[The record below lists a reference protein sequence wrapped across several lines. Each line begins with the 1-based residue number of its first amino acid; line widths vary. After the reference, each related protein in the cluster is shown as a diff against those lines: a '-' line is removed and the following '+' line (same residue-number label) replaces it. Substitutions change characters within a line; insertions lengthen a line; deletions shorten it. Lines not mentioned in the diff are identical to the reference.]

1 LDLDIVPVTKR
12 PFAGLCGISIEKGMA
27 PVADSNVAPA
37 GASLQDAAGAL
48 LAWYDRHARVLPWR
62 APPGAAPADPYH
74 VWLSEI
80 MLQQTTVVTV
90 GPYFA
95 DFLARWPDVKALA
108 AAPLDDVLT
117 AWAGLGYYARARNLH
132 RCAQVVAG
140 ELNGD
145 FPETEAELLKLPG
158 IGPYTAAAIAA
169 IAFGRRAVV
178 VDGNVERV
186 VARLFAVETPLPD
199 AKAELHRLAANL
211 TPERRAGDFAQAM
224 MDLGATVCLP
234 RSPKCLL
241 CLFEADC
248 AARAAGLEAELP
260 RRRPKP
266 VKPTRYAVAFWAA
279 GPEGEILLRR
289 RPEKGLLGGMM
300 EVPSTAWSSE
310 PGSAAAARKASPLR
324 AVWRELP
331 GVVRHTFTHFHFEV
345 TVWAARVE
353 TPAAAEGR
361 WVALDALTDEALP
374 TVMRK
379 IIDHG
384 LKHAVGGDHG

>member
-1 LDLDIVPVTKR
+1 
-12 PFAGLCGISIEKGMA
+12 MA
-27 PVADSNVAPA
+27 PVASSKARSP
-37 GASLQDAAGAL
+37 SLEGTDRSRPAGAL

-62 APPGAAPADPYH
+62 APPGAPPAEPYR

-80 MLQQTTVVTV
+80 MLQQTTVATV

-95 DFLARWPDVKALA
+95 AFLARWPSVEALA

-132 RCAQVVAG
+132 ACARVVAE
-140 ELNGD
+140 ELGGR
-145 FPETEAELLKLPG
+145 FPDSEAALARLPG

-186 VARLFAVETPLPD
+186 VARLFAVETPLPP
-199 AKAELHRLAANL
+199 AKAELRRLAADL
-211 TPERRAGDFAQAM
+211 TPDERAGDFAQAM

-234 RSPKCLL
+234 RGPKCLL
-241 CLFEADC
+241 CPLESLC
-248 AARAAGLEAELP
+248 AAKAQGLEQDLP
-260 RRRPKP
+260 RRQPKAAR
-266 VKPTRYAVAFWAA
+266 PTRRAVAFWIMRPDGAL
-279 GPEGEILLRR
+279 LLRR

-300 EVPSTAWSSE
+300 EVPST
-310 PGSAAAARKASPLR
+310 P
-324 AVWRELP
+324 WREAPWPDKEAGGAAPLAAPWRALP

-345 TVWAARVE
+345 TVWAARIE
-353 TPAAAEGR
+353 EPGDLPGR
-361 WVALDALTDEALP
+361 WVALDALADEALP

-384 LKHAVGGDHG
+384 LIHSVAPRDD

>member
-1 LDLDIVPVTKR
+1 M
-12 PFAGLCGISIEKGMA
+12 GS
-27 PVADSNVAPA
+27 VASSKS
-37 GASLQDAAGAL
+37 GSQQDPRADRRAAAL
-48 LAWYDRHARVLPWR
+48 LAWYGRHARVLPWR
-62 APPGAAPADPYH
+62 RPPGTRRGEAPPDPYR

-95 DFLARWPDVKALA
+95 DFLVRWPSVEALA

-132 RCAQVVAG
+132 RCAQVVVR
-140 ELNGD
+140 ELDGR
-145 FPETEAELLKLPG
+145 FPDSEAELLKLPG
-158 IGPYTAAAIAA
+158 IGPYTAAAVAA

-186 VARLFAVETPLPD
+186 IARLFQVETPLPT
-199 AKAELHRLAANL
+199 AKPELHRLADSL

-234 RSPKCLL
+234 RGPKCLL
-241 CLFEADC
+241 CPLQDGCEAK
-248 AARAAGLEAELP
+248 AADVASELP
-260 RRRPKP
+260 RRLPKAAR
-266 VKPTRYAVAFWAA
+266 PTRHAVAFWLA
-279 GPEGEILLRR
+279 GPDGELLLRR

-300 EVPSTAWSSE
+300 EVPSTPWRDSPWREEEIPALL
-310 PGSAAAARKASPLR
+310 PLVSA
-324 AVWRELP
+324 WRELP

-345 TVWAARVE
+345 TVWAARLDAVD
-353 TPAAAEGR
+353 AEAGR
-361 WVALDALTDEALP
+361 WVPLDGLADEALP

-384 LKHAVGGDHG
+384 LKQTAVATKEDGALD

>member
-1 LDLDIVPVTKR
+1 MASVASTKAR
-12 PFAGLCGISIEKGMA
+12 SREDDAVQGDPG
-27 PVADSNVAPA
+27 APA
-37 GASLQDAAGAL
+37 GLAAAL
-48 LAWYDRHARVLPWR
+48 LAWYDRHARALPWR
-62 APPGAAPADPYH
+62 SPPGAAAMDPYR

-80 MLQQTTVVTV
+80 MLQQTTVAAV

-95 DFLARWPDVKALA
+95 DFLMRWPSVETLA

-140 ELNGD
+140 ELGGV
-145 FPETEAELLKLPG
+145 FPDSEAELRKLPG

-186 VARLFAVETPLPD
+186 VARLFKVETPLPK
-199 AKAELHRLAANL
+199 AKPELTRLADAL
-211 TPERRAGDFAQAM
+211 TPDERAGDFAQAM

-234 RSPKCLL
+234 RGPKCLL
-241 CLFEADC
+241 CPLESRCEAK
-248 AARAAGLEAELP
+248 AAGLEQELP
-260 RRRPKP
+260 RRQPKAA
-266 VKPTRYAVAFWAA
+266 KPTRHAVAFWLQAPDGA
-279 GPEGEILLRR
+279 LLLRR

-300 EVPSTAWSSE
+300 EVPSTDWRDTPWQSRE
-310 PGSAAAARKASPLR
+310 AAAAAPQDATL
-324 AVWRELP
+324 AGDWRELP
-331 GVVRHTFTHFHFEV
+331 GLVRHTFTHFHFEV
-345 TVWAARVE
+345 TVWAGQVTDA
-353 TPAAAEGR
+353 TGSTEGR
-361 WVALDALTDEALP
+361 WVALDGLADEALP

-384 LKHAVGGDHG
+384 LVHSATEDGRAG